1 MPKSKVMELAIKIA
15 GKVDKSLGKSV
26 KTSSKQ
32 LNSIVKVANRV
43 STGVAAGMAAVG
55 TGALAAGKYMTGLA
69 NEWQQATTQVANATG
84 AAGRE
89 LETLRGVMEDVYASG
104 FGEDVAA
111 IGDAVAIVDRN
122 MKDLSKGG
130 LTSATKGALALQ
142 QAFDY
147 DVAESTRAAE
157 AIRKNFNV
165 SVEDAFNLIAT
176 GAQNGLDF
184 SGELIDSINEYS
196 VQFAKLGFSADQM
209 FQVYQAGADGTAWNL
224 DKVGDAVK
232 EFSIRAIDGSDTTIA
247 AYQALGLNADQMM
260 DRFAAGGEGANKAFF
275 DVIDRLLDLDDKV
288 QRDAV
293 GVKLFGTMWED
304 LGVDALQ
311 AMADASDAAYATG
324 DAIEQINQAS
334 LSGLD
339 STVRQI
345 GRQFEVAMLPAA
357 ERVYNTLTDRAP
369 EIANAISNLSPVV
382 EEIAGDFADMATDA
396 ITDGLP
402 ELVDGIR
409 DFANWAGVAYDK
421 AKPFLDFLWE
431 NKGTVMAFA
440 VGLRAVGPAVNTVTK
455 AMNAVSTVKNWVSS
469 IKTGL
474 ALFQASGGLTKA
486 VGVFKAL
493 GSAMM
498 GPLGILLAIGAGLV
512 LLYQNWDKVNAA
524 VTSFIVSISEKFPTA
539 AAALQAFW
547 SGIQAAAGN
556 AQAIIQNLC
565 DFVNNVFA
573 GNWEAAW
580 QNIVNIFGNLFGM
593 LGNIV
598 AAPINAVI
606 ALINK
611 AIEGVNSI
619 SVTIP
624 DWVPVVGGSTLGFDI
639 PTFSTIPTIPS
650 VPQLADGGVATGP
663 TLAEIGEG
671 GEPEAVLP
679 LSKLAAMLDGRGGKP
694 SPAGTPPGGDTIVWS
709 PVFNFYGSTPT
720 RQEAEEVGRIS
731 FAEFKRLYNQMK
743 AEERRKNF
751 RIGVT

>member
-1 MPKSKVMELAIKIA
+1 M
-15 GKVDKSLGKSV
+15 
-26 KTSSKQ
+26 
-32 LNSIVKVANRV
+32 
-43 STGVAAGMAAVG
+43 
-55 TGALAAGKYMTGLA
+55 
-69 NEWQQATTQVANATG
+69 
-84 AAGRE
+84 
-89 LETLRGVMEDVYASG
+89 
-104 FGEDVAA
+104 
-111 IGDAVAIVDRN
+111 
-122 MKDLSKGG
+122 
-130 LTSATKGALALQ
+130 
-142 QAFDY
+142 
-147 DVAESTRAAE
+147 
-157 AIRKNFNV
+157 
-165 SVEDAFNLIAT
+165 
-176 GAQNGLDF
+176 
-184 SGELIDSINEYS
+184 
-196 VQFAKLGFSADQM
+196 
-209 FQVYQAGADGTAWNL
+209 
-224 DKVGDAVK
+224 
-232 EFSIRAIDGSDTTIA
+232 
-247 AYQALGLNADQMM
+247 
-260 DRFAAGGEGANKAFF
+260 
-275 DVIDRLLDLDDKV
+275 DDKV

-311 AMADASDAAYATG
+311 AMADASDAAYAAG

-345 GRQFEVAMLPAA
+345 GRQIEVAMLPAA
-357 ERVYNTLTDRAP
+357 ERVYNMLTDRAP
-369 EIANAISNLSPVV
+369 EIADAISNLSPVV
-382 EEIAGDFADMATDA
+382 EEIAGDFADMATEA

-409 DFANWAGVAYDK
+409 DFASWAGTAYDK

-431 NKGTVMAFA
+431 HKGTVMAFA

-455 AMNAVSTVKNWVSS
+455 AMNTVSAVKDWVSS

-474 ALFQASGGLTKA
+474 ALFQASGGLAKA

-498 GPLGILLAIGAGLV
+498 GPLGILLAIGAGLF

-639 PTFSTIPTIPS
+639 PTIPS

>member
-1 MPKSKVMELAIKIA
+1 M
-15 GKVDKSLGKSV
+15 
-26 KTSSKQ
+26 
-32 LNSIVKVANRV
+32 
-43 STGVAAGMAAVG
+43 
-55 TGALAAGKYMTGLA
+55 
-69 NEWQQATTQVANATG
+69 
-84 AAGRE
+84 
-89 LETLRGVMEDVYASG
+89 
-104 FGEDVAA
+104 
-111 IGDAVAIVDRN
+111 
-122 MKDLSKGG
+122 
-130 LTSATKGALALQ
+130 
-142 QAFDY
+142 
-147 DVAESTRAAE
+147 
-157 AIRKNFNV
+157 
-165 SVEDAFNLIAT
+165 
-176 GAQNGLDF
+176 
-184 SGELIDSINEYS
+184 
-196 VQFAKLGFSADQM
+196 
-209 FQVYQAGADGTAWNL
+209 
-224 DKVGDAVK
+224 
-232 EFSIRAIDGSDTTIA
+232 
-247 AYQALGLNADQMM
+247 
-260 DRFAAGGEGANKAFF
+260 
-275 DVIDRLLDLDDKV
+275 
-288 QRDAV
+288 
-293 GVKLFGTMWED
+293 
-304 LGVDALQ
+304 
-311 AMADASDAAYATG
+311 
-324 DAIEQINQAS
+324 
-334 LSGLD
+334 
-339 STVRQI
+339 
-345 GRQFEVAMLPAA
+345 
-357 ERVYNTLTDRAP
+357 
-369 EIANAISNLSPVV
+369 
-382 EEIAGDFADMATDA
+382 
-396 ITDGLP
+396 
-402 ELVDGIR
+402 
-409 DFANWAGVAYDK
+409 
-421 AKPFLDFLWE
+421 
-431 NKGTVMAFA
+431 
-440 VGLRAVGPAVNTVTK
+440 
-455 AMNAVSTVKNWVSS
+455 SS

-624 DWVPVVGGSTLGFDI
+624 DWVPFVGGSTLGFD
-639 PTFSTIPTIPS
+639 IPTIPS